1 MEARYNYNFANNH
14 CKRQN
19 HNNKTFIMRK
29 FHEMF
34 KCANQ
39 QNYEK
44 KNKWIKKW
52 KINIFFSSSITLI
65 IPRTWV
71 RTLFFADSASVHTYL
86 VNPAYES
93 TSFGIHSR
101 LECKFLLNTLWIR
114 NRVDESNDERKA
126 TPVLNIPWIFCRASF
141 YHFFSSWAYF
151 KSYNV
156 GGCKPSCFPWQTADK
171 F

>member
-1 MEARYNYNFANNH
+1 MGKSAES
-14 CKRQN
+14 
-19 HNNKTFIMRK
+19 
-29 FHEMF
+29 
-34 KCANQ
+34 NQ

-44 KNKWIKKW
+44 IIIKKW
-52 KINIFFSSSITLI
+52 NLKNKYFFSSSITLI
-65 IPRTWV
+65 IPWTWV

-156 GGCKPSCFPWQTADK
+156 GGCKPSSFPFVYEQIRFKYVTCRREYTGLN
-171 F
+171 